1 VNRLAKPITV
11 AERDALDKA
20 AGQGERA
27 TYIPLEL
34 GIVDSF
40 VRGVRILRV
49 VISTAVN
56 IYLIQIIGNRIELWE
71 GPAVLIFPTIT
82 PIMSPS
88 RD

>member
-49 VISTAVN
+49 VISTVVN
-56 IYLIQIIGNRIELWE
+56 IYLIQIIGNRIERMGGSASFLV
-71 GPAVLIFPTIT
+71 ALLVALALSI
-82 PIMSPS
+82 
-88 RD
+88 

>member
-1 VNRLAKPITV
+1 MNRLAKPITV

-56 IYLIQIIGNRIELWE
+56 IYLIQIIGNRIERMGAASFLV
-71 GPAVLIFPTIT
+71 ALLVALALSI
-82 PIMSPS
+82 
-88 RD
+88 

>member
-56 IYLIQIIGNRIELWE
+56 IYLIQIIGNRIERMGAASFLV
-71 GPAVLIFPTIT
+71 ALLVALALAI
-82 PIMSPS
+82 
-88 RD
+88 